1 MSYLYYVLFS
11 RTKNKESFEWCQEK
25 SEKIRHRGSLNA
37 ECRMQNYKCRNKAA
51 KAYTLKGVL
60 KRVRF
65 RV

>member
-1 MSYLYYVLFS
+1 MSCLHSVLFF
-11 RTKNKESFEWCQEK
+11 RTKNKEYFERCQEK
-25 SEKIRHRGSLNA
+25 SDIKRDRGSLNA